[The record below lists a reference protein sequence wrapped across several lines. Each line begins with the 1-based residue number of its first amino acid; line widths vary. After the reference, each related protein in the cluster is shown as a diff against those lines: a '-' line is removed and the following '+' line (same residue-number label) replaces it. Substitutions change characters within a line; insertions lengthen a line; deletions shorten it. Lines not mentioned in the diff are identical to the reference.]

1 MGSLRFVG
9 MDVHAEKITVAIAEE
24 NGTVAVWGEI
34 LNREESIRKLLR
46 KLGPKEQLRVCY
58 EAGPTGYTVYRLL
71 RKLEVHCTVVA
82 PSLIPVKPG
91 DRVKTNR
98 RDAKKLA
105 WCHRN
110 GDLTAVW
117 VPDEEQESLRDL
129 VRAREAAKK
138 DQTRARH
145 RLSKLLLRHGQRP
158 PAGVR
163 AWTQKHGEWLRKVRL
178 AGKAQQVALED
189 YIHEVDHG
197 ATRVQRLEK
206 AIHEAVQELSAG
218 LRAVIENLQ
227 GLRGVAEITAVTLV
241 TEVGLFSRFQSP
253 RQLMGYSGAVAS
265 ESSSGERVHQGGI
278 TKTGNSHLRR
288 VVVEAA
294 WAYRHR
300 PAIGSTLRQ
309 RQKNLGPEILEISW
323 KAQQRVHQKYRR
335 LLGRGKNQ
343 QQTIVAM
350 ARELLGFLW
359 AIAVKVEPQV
369 KLWPATVV
377 PNPES

>member
-24 NGTVAVWGEI
+24 NGTVAVWGDI
-34 LNREESIRKLLR
+34 FNREEAIRKLVQ

-58 EAGPTGYTVYRLL
+58 EAGPTGYALYRQMRRLGV
-71 RKLEVHCTVVA
+71 ECAVVA

-158 PAGVR
+158 PEGVR
-163 AWTQKHGEWLRKVRL
+163 AWTSKYGEWLKKVQL
-178 AGKAQQVALED
+178 LGKAQQVVVED
-189 YIHEVDHG
+189 YLHEVDHCG
-197 ATRVQRLEK
+197 ARLQRLEK
-206 AIHEAVQELSAG
+206 AIHEAIQEAPAG
-218 LRAVIENLQ
+218 MRAVIENLQ
-227 GLRGVAEITAVTLV
+227 SLRGVAEVIAVTLV
-241 TEVGLFSRFQSP
+241 TEVGPFSRFASP
-253 RQLMGYSGAVAS
+253 RQLMAYSGVVAS
-265 ESSSGERVHQGGI
+265 ESSSGERVRQGGI
-278 TKTGNSHLRR
+278 TKTGNAHLRR
-288 VVVEAA
+288 VIVEAA

-300 PAIGSTLRQ
+300 PAIGSTLRR
-309 RQKNLGPEILEISW
+309 RQKNLSGEILEISW
-323 KAQQRVHQKYRR
+323 KAQQRLHQKYRR

-343 QQTIVAM
+343 PQTIVAV

-359 AIAVKVEPQV
+359 AIAVKVEPAV
-369 KLWPATVV
+369 NLWPTAVASRKT
-377 PNPES
+377 